1 ALLKDHFEEKRDNA
15 LKIWGL
21 LMLELWFQMYVDRRW
36 DAPAENLAG
45 IDWEQQPVFPGKTGE
60 GF

>member
-1 ALLKDHFEEKRDNA
+1 

-36 DAPAENLAG
+36 DAPVESLAG
-45 IDWEQQPVFPGKTGE
+45 IDWEQQPVFPGKTRE